1 MLLTAYCQQQISISG
16 QTDAPASAGDHFA
29 SCLLGSPVLAP
40 SGGRVV
46 SAILPLSGEKQT
58 SSERVKSD
66 AIDPERTCPLWDNR
80 VRSARVPS
88 RQRSCNGQ

>member
-1 MLLTAYCQQQISISG
+1 MIDHLLRRM
-16 QTDAPASAGDHFA
+16 
-29 SCLLGSPVLAP
+29 SPHVAP

-66 AIDPERTCPLWDNR
+66 AIDPTRASGE
-80 VRSARVPS
+80 VRLCA
-88 RQRSCNGQ
+88 